1 MNIDFFKK
9 IVEEELVSFLEN
21 GSFLQEKDD
30 KSDLYAQLPKI
41 NKPPA
46 SRMTSAM
53 KSDMQNLVKKWQQSG
68 KADKFKEKFP
78 GEVVIGNTSIPR
90 WRSYM
95 WAAAGAAARARASKG
110 ARSFTAAKAEKPTID
125 PKTGRAQ
132 ATARKAPDGTTVE
145 KPSNAVPLTLKTS
158 TLRQQARDRERAGV
172 GRKNIEKRA
181 MTIARQ
187 LSKLDGVTVDDK
199 GNIKIP
205 SLTLGKMKRGDLGTD
220 FRTFDRIKADASG
233 REENPELRDKIFRD
247 IMKGLEPKARK
258 SDATKKTAAAMQQSK
273 DQDGQ
278 KKDTKSPS
286 DTSVD
291 IGAERDAA
299 ERRRRERASGGKLS
313 ADQVGMKDNDEYQ
326 DFADLYNKQ
335 IAGTRGFED
344 APQITGPLTQAD
356 AKKVADTIRKAA
368 KAKDDMLKSRGGQY
382 TIPDK
387 FQKFL
392 DSQEKTQE
400 ESYQG
405 GNFKITNS
413 ETDIDNKNALKL
425 KKIMSVLE
433 ASTPTDPKKWAAAV
447 SSAKQRFN
455 TYPSA
460 YANLWAAKKYK
471 QMGGKWR
478 MGK

>member
-41 NKPPA
+41 NKPPTN
-46 SRMTSAM
+46 SMTSATLADM
-53 KSDMQNLVKKWQQSG
+53 KNLVRKWQKSG
-68 KADKFKEKFP
+68 KVDKFKEKFP
-78 GEVVIGNTSIPR
+78 GEVVIGNKTIPR

-95 WAAAGAAARARASKG
+95 WAAAGAAARARASRGERTYK
-110 ARSFTAAKAEKPTID
+110 AAPAEKPTID

-145 KPSNAVPLTLKTS
+145 KPSNAIPVKLKATD
-158 TLRQQARDRERAGV
+158 LRGRITGDTRKQREKEAMQLARR
-172 GRKNIEKRA
+172 
-181 MTIARQ
+181 
-187 LSKLDGVTVDDK
+187 LSKLDGVQVTKDGGV
-199 GNIKIP
+199 KIP
-205 SLTLGKMKRGDLGTD
+205 SLTLGRLKRSAIDGKGSQ
-220 FRTFDRIKADASG
+220 TFGRIAADALG
-233 REENPELRDKIFRD
+233 KEENPEVRDKIFSL
-247 IMKGLEPKARK
+247 IMKGFDPKARK